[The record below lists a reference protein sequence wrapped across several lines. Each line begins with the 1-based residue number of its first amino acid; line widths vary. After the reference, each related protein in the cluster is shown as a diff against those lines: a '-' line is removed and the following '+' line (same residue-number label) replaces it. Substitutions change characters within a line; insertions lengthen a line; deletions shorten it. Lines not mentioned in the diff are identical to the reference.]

1 MIYFV
6 RDLGLQCCLRNICPV
21 LNRETK
27 ENEKNNLLS
36 FSKLKLLKI
45 YLMSTMSQ
53 KMLNELATC
62 SVEKDILV
70 IIDLNIVL
78 NDFASKNVR
87 RSYCFER
94 Y

>member
-1 MIYFV
+1 
-6 RDLGLQCCLRNICPV
+6 
-21 LNRETK
+21 
-27 ENEKNNLLS
+27 
-36 FSKLKLLKI
+36 
-45 YLMSTMSQ
+45 
-53 KMLNELATC
+53 MLNELATY

>member
-70 IIDLNIVL
+70 IIDYIVL
-78 NDFASKNVR
+78 NDFASRNVR